1 VAFERLSRPLRD
13 ARILHHAEGLLVVDK
28 PSGIPV
34 HGGDEALAGDLV
46 TRLAT
51 WLASRGEDDYVGVH
65 QRLDEGTSGVLLF
78 TTARERN
85 AEIARIQAEHELG
98 RGYVAGVGLR
108 SPRLLSRLERGPV
121 QFSHR
126 LLVEK
131 GRTRVVESG
140 GVEATT
146 EVALQERAGER
157 ALLRLSP
164 RTGRTHQLR
173 VELSHEGAPIAG
185 DALYGGEPA
194 SRLLLHAEQLTLKQ
208 QTFRAT
214 LPALFGAWLAGSD
227 GALGDAPGLA
237 AALED
242 AALLR
247 APLAAVG
254 DVYRLANEHGDQLP
268 GVTVDRYGDYA
279 VLALSTREAEA
290 RVAELSGCLL
300 ELGARGVYL
309 KIRVKGDARKTG
321 TLANAPETP
330 IAGEAAPER
339 FVVNEHDMK
348 IWVELGRGM
357 STGLFLDQRD
367 NRRRLRERVH
377 GARVLNLFSY
387 TSSFGVAA
395 ALGGA
400 RHVTSVDVSRRPLE
414 IARENFTLNGI
425 DPARHAFLQ
434 RDALAFLQRARRDG
448 ERFDCIVLD
457 PPSFATS
464 AGGAAFNVVKRY
476 GVLAE
481 HALSLL
487 APGGALF
494 SVTNHRGTALGRLRR
509 TLREAAGAAGVGV
522 AQLKDLPSQLD
533 CPDGPDGPVPSKSV
547 LVTLR

>member
-1 VAFERLSRPLRD
+1 MAFERLSRPLRD
-13 ARILHHAEGLLVVDK
+13 ARILQHEHGLLVVDK
-28 PSGIPV
+28 PAGIPV
-34 HGGDEALAGDLV
+34 HGGDEALGGDLV
-46 TRLAT
+46 TRLAA
-51 WLASRGEDDYVGVH
+51 WLQARGGDGYVGVH

-85 AEIARIQAEHELG
+85 AEIARTQAERELG
-98 RGYVAGVGLR
+98 RRYVAGVTLR
-108 SPRLLSRLERGPV
+108 SPRLSQRLERGPLS
-121 QFSHR
+121 FEHR
-126 LLVEK
+126 LLIEK

-140 GVEATT
+140 GVEAST
-146 EVALQERAGER
+146 EVALRERAGER
-157 ALLRLSP
+157 ALVALSP
-164 RTGRTHQLR
+164 HTGRTHQLR

-185 DALYGGEPA
+185 DALYGGDPA
-194 SRLLLHAEQLTLKQ
+194 PRLLLHAEALELGQ
-208 QTFRAT
+208 QTWRAPV
-214 LPALFGAWLAGSD
+214 PAVFSSWLG
-227 GALGDAPGLA
+227 GGDAVLGAGAELG

-247 APLAAVG
+247 APLEPLCDA
-254 DVYRLANEHGDQLP
+254 YRLANELGDQLP
-268 GVTVDRYGDYA
+268 GVTVDRYGDFA
-279 VLALSTREAEA
+279 VLAVSSRAAEA
-290 RVAELSGCLL
+290 RVPELSLGLM

-321 TLANAPETP
+321 TLENAPETAL
-330 IAGEAAPER
+330 AGETAPPR
-339 FVVNEHDMK
+339 FVVTEHGMK

-357 STGLFLDQRD
+357 STGLFLDQRE
-367 NRRRLRERVH
+367 NRRRVRERAH

-414 IARENFTLNGI
+414 SARENFALNGL

-434 RDALAFLQRARRDG
+434 RDALAFLERARRDG

-481 HALSLL
+481 HALALL
-487 APGGALF
+487 APGGTLLA
-494 SVTNHRGTALGRLRR
+494 VTNHRGTSLGRLRR
-509 TLREAAGAAGVGV
+509 TLREAAEKARAHV

-547 LVTLR
+547 LVTVA

>member
-1 VAFERLSRPLRD
+1 MAFEHLSRPFRD
-13 ARILHHAEGLLVVDK
+13 ARILHHADGLLVVDK

-34 HGGDEALAGDLV
+34 HGGDEALAADLV

-51 WLASRGEDDYVGVH
+51 WLRSRGHDGYVGVH
-65 QRLDEGTSGVLLF
+65 QRLDEGTSGALLF

-85 AEIARIQAEHELG
+85 PEIARIQAEHELG
-98 RGYVAGVGLR
+98 RRYVAGVNVR
-108 SPRLLSRLERGPV
+108 SPRLLARLERGAV
-121 QFSHR
+121 HFEHR
-126 LLVEK
+126 LLIEK
-131 GRTRVVESG
+131 GRTRVVEAG
-140 GVEATT
+140 GVDASA
-146 EVALQERAGER
+146 EVALRERAGER
-157 ALLRLSP
+157 ALLQLLP

-173 VELSHEGAPIAG
+173 VELAHEGAPIAG
-185 DALYGGEPA
+185 DPLYGGEPA
-194 SRLLLHAEQLTLKQ
+194 SRLLLHAERLTLGG
-208 QTFRAT
+208 QTFDAA
-214 LPALFGAWLAGSD
+214 LPALFPAWLAGGD
-227 GALGDAPGLA
+227 GGLAGPAELA

-247 APLAAVG
+247 APLAAFG
-254 DVYRLANEHGDQLP
+254 DVYRLVNELGDQLP
-268 GVTVDRYGDYA
+268 GITVDRYGDFA
-279 VLALSTREAEA
+279 VLAVSTREAEA
-290 RVAELSGCLL
+290 RVPELARCLA

-321 TLANAPETP
+321 TLEHAPEAP

-367 NRRRLRERVH
+367 NRRRVRERVH

-414 IARENFTLNGI
+414 LARQNFALNGL

-434 RDALAFLQRARRDG
+434 RDALAFLERARRDG

-464 AGGAAFNVVKRY
+464 AGGTAFNVVKRY

-481 HALSLL
+481 HALALL
-487 APGGALF
+487 SPGGALF
-494 SVTNHRGTALGRLRR
+494 SVTNHRGTGLGRLRR
-509 TLREAAGAAGVGV
+509 TLRDAAGVARAAV

-547 LVTLR
+547 LVTVR

>member
-1 VAFERLSRPLRD
+1 MAFERLSRPLRD
-13 ARILHHAEGLLVVDK
+13 ARILHHADGLLVVDK

-34 HGGDEALAGDLV
+34 HGGDEALAADLV

-51 WLASRGEDDYVGVH
+51 WLTSRGHDGYVGVH
-65 QRLDEGTSGVLLF
+65 QRLDEGTSGALLF

-85 AEIARIQAEHELG
+85 AQIAKIQAEHELG
-98 RGYVAGVGLR
+98 RHYVAGVGVR
-108 SPRLLSRLERGPV
+108 SSRLLVRLERGPV
-121 QFSHR
+121 HFQHR
-126 LLVEK
+126 LSIEK
-131 GRTRVVESG
+131 ARTRVVEAG
-140 GVEATT
+140 GVDATA
-146 EVALQERAGER
+146 EVALRERAGER
-157 ALLRLSP
+157 ALLRLRP

-173 VELSHEGAPIAG
+173 VQLAHEGAPIAG
-185 DALYGGEPA
+185 DALYGGQPA
-194 SRLLLHAEQLTLKQ
+194 SRLLLHAEQLTLGE
-208 QTFRAT
+208 QTFRAA
-214 LPALFGAWLAGSD
+214 LPALFPAWLAG
-227 GALGDAPGLA
+227 GEGVLGDSAELSA
-237 AALED
+237 TLED

-247 APLAAVG
+247 APLAGLG
-254 DVYRLANEHGDQLP
+254 DVYRLANELGDQLP
-268 GVTVDRYGDYA
+268 GVTVDRYGDFA
-279 VLALSTREAEA
+279 VLAVSTREAEERVPELA
-290 RVAELSGCLL
+290 RCLL

-321 TLANAPETP
+321 TLENAPDVP
-330 IAGEAAPER
+330 IVGDAAPER
-339 FVVNEHDMK
+339 FVVNEQDMK

-414 IARENFTLNGI
+414 LARENFALNGL

-434 RDALAFLQRARRDG
+434 RDALAFLERARRDG

-481 HALSLL
+481 HALALL
-487 APGGALF
+487 SPGGALF
-494 SVTNHRGTALGRLRR
+494 SVTNHRGTGLGRLRR
-509 TLREAAGAAGVGV
+509 TLRDAAAVAGVAV

-547 LVTLR
+547 LVTVR